1 MHLFVPLLT
10 FEVLTIAVIF
20 TVAPP
25 PHTKLC
31 IAIAPKLCHRYVVS
45 ERRQQ
50 KRVSSRHESDLTS
63 EIALTT
69 TAVPVISAPTTPNL
83 VLQQPLEG

>member
-1 MHLFVPLLT
+1 MHLFVPLLA
-10 FEVLTIAVIF
+10 FEVLTIAVFF
-20 TVAPP
+20 TVA

-31 IAIAPKLCHRYVVS
+31 IAIAPKLRHRYVVS